1 MNRIPVA
8 GPWITQKEIDFVND
22 AIQNGWYEG
31 AGKYPAE
38 FEAAFGAYV
47 GRQFALSLPSC
58 TAGLHLALAGLGIGP
73 GDEVIVPEITWIA
86 TAAPIDYVGATPIFV
101 DIDPASWCLSPQAFA
116 QAITP
121 QTRAVILVDLYGN
134 MPEMEEIL
142 AIAQAHHIAVIEDA
156 AQAIGARY
164 HGQKA
169 GSFGL
174 CSVFSFHGTKTLTTG
189 EGGMLVTDDPALYQ
203 RCQMLRDHG
212 RDPSGKLFWNL
223 EVGYKYRMSSM
234 QAALGLAQLE
244 RVEELIAKKRWI
256 FDHYHARLNDDPGLT
271 LNQEP
276 PNTHSTYWM
285 VTVLLDPDL
294 GWQKEALIQAMADR
308 GVDTRPFFYPLSQL
322 PAYAHRPQAQTAA
335 AQNATAYALSP
346 YGLNL
351 PSALTLTEE
360 QIDTACTVLTAL
372 LKGSP

>member
-1 MNRIPVA
+1 MKRIPVA

-22 AIQNGWYEG
+22 AVQNGWYEE
-31 AGKYPAE
+31 AGKYPAK

-58 TAGLHLALAGLGIGP
+58 TSGLHLALAGLGIGP

-86 TAAPIDYVGATPIFV
+86 TAAPIDYVGATPVFA
-101 DIDPASWCLSPQAFA
+101 DIDPTSWCLSPQAFA

-121 QTRAVILVDLYGN
+121 HTRAVILVDLYGT

-142 AIAQAHHIAVIEDA
+142 AIAHAHQIAVIEDA
-156 AQAIGARY
+156 AQAIGGNYR
-164 HGQKA
+164 GKRA
-169 GSFGL
+169 GGFGV

-189 EGGMLVTDDPALYQ
+189 EGGMLVTDDSTLYQ

-244 RVEELIAKKRWI
+244 RIEELIDKKRWI
-256 FDHYHARLNDDPGLT
+256 FDCYRTRLNNHPGLT

-276 PNTHSTYWM
+276 PHTHSTYWM
-285 VTVLLDPDL
+285 VTALLDPAL
-294 GWQKEALIQAMADR
+294 GWQKEALIQAMAER

-335 AQNATAYALSP
+335 AKNATAYALSP
-346 YGLNL
+346 YGINL
-351 PSALTLTEE
+351 PSALTLSED

-372 LKGSP
+372 LKDSP